1 MVDTSHSD
9 KPYARHRREMQ
20 GYKGLSASSSL
31 TLYKQRRF
39 SKVPTQVPTPIR
51 PTLPQAIAQA
61 FEEFGSFWSPK
72 PDMAKAVQFAEEI
85 CKVLKD
91 VPEEVAI
98 AKASGLVAEL
108 SRVLNVSTF
117 ETRLSQA
124 ELTIKTYM

>member
-1 MVDTSHSD
+1 MLL
-9 KPYARHRREMQ
+9 Y
-20 GYKGLSASSSL
+20 LSAGSATVYNSIKL
-31 TLYKQRRF
+31 LFQRRF